1 MISHPTGY
9 AEWSPYVAEST
20 LVTQGDETGVGTVT
34 RSRWTSALR
43 YNLVFTTCTVRAERP
58 HVIELTSTGDLD
70 GTGRWG
76 LSADGDVTTVRYDWN
91 VCTTKRWVDLLAPV
105 ARPAFDRNHAIIM
118 RAGGEGPGGAA
129 GGGTGAQ
136 PIVHRGVGPS
146 AGADLSDGRAGYSGN
161 PRCNRP
167 APSDIAVGGP
177 STLKHPHIRVHP
189 AGEPRGRST
198 WRAYEHEFVGR
209 SASAGRSSPG
219 RPPGGEDGY
228 KTDAPIEQL
237 RALAAPGIEPVIGR
251 VEGVHG
257 ITPLETL
264 ARDVL
269 SATA

>member
-1 MISHPTGY
+1 MTVYSFFSVWHLRAPIEDVWTVISHPTGY

-118 RAGGEGPGGAA
+118 RAGGEG
-129 GGGTGAQ
+129 
-136 PIVHRGVGPS
+136 
-146 AGADLSDGRAGYSGN
+146 
-161 PRCNRP
+161 
-167 APSDIAVGGP
+167 
-177 STLKHPHIRVHP
+177 
-189 AGEPRGRST
+189 
-198 WRAYEHEFVGR
+198 
-209 SASAGRSSPG
+209 
-219 RPPGGEDGY
+219 
-228 KTDAPIEQL
+228 
-237 RALAAPGIEPVIGR
+237 LAARLG
-251 VEGVHG
+251 VELVRNQSYTEELAH
-257 ITPLETL
+257 PL
-264 ARDVL
+264 VPI
-269 SATA
+269 SATAGLVTLGILGATGLRRVISRSEVPAP